1 MRHAVYV
8 VGPEDLGRQLRRARQ
23 HLGLSL
29 RDVNA
34 VTAIPLNSLA
44 ALEEGNLSQL
54 PSPVYA
60 RGYIRSYAEAVRLD
74 GDRMALEL
82 WRCMEEAQ
90 LATAARAGHGPG
102 PRPRGRAPGAPPQPA
117 TRPAAGKRNGAA
129 NGRPPSNLAPL
140 RQPTSPWVPKPGR
153 IRRMAP
159 AIERAAIVVLLIVL
173 AVGIWDLQRSRP
185 VKKPR
190 PLAQGQVSGIAD
202 THDTAAPPASPPS
215 SA

>member
-1 MRHAVYV
+1 M
-8 VGPEDLGRQLRRARQ
+8 
-23 HLGLSL
+23 
-29 RDVNA
+29 RDVHA
-34 VTAIPLNSLA
+34 VTAIPLSCLA

-159 AIERAAIVVLLIVL
+159 AIERAAIVLLLIVL

-185 VKKPR
+185 VKQPKAP
-190 PLAQGQVSGIAD
+190 AQATGIAQTD
-202 THDTAAPPASPPS
+202 GAPPSHAPASSTPPPS
-215 SA
+215 